1 MNFNEEFLTDLM
13 AAVIFAVG
21 VGVFVWWLVK

>member
-13 AAVIFAVG
+13 AAVIFTVG
-21 VGVFVWWLVK
+21 VGVFVWWIVK